1 MYLVHARDTLT
12 CTRGTRQLAC
22 HTRASRARYAR
33 SSSALSV
40 RWEGTWA
47 GGSFHCCML
56 TSECR
61 RPGSPTAV
69 CKHPRRTAGKGK
81 GTSGKGVGTRHDMQ
95 HKETPADSMCSADAT
110 HTGHACTCYTTMLP
124 APACAER
131 QGHGSTVR
139 ARRQRARRQRAAV
152 CGRERARKGGTR
164 PSRPFPGAP
173 GRSRP
178 CLTRSETPPEALVCT
193 RTAARP
199 PRAARS
205 LHPTP
210 PHPTHPA
217 MPAGQGHG
225 ARPIA
230 R

>member
-164 PSRPFPGAP
+164 PSRPFRGT
-173 GRSRP
+173 SLYTN
-178 CLTRSETPPEALVCT
+178 C
-193 RTAARP
+193 RTSP
-199 PRAARS
+199 ARS
-205 LHPTP
+205 TLSAPNSSTSD
-210 PHPTHPA
+210 A
-217 MPAGQGHG
+217 SGDACG
-225 ARPIA
+225 ARTRGTPNRTLTMVTRWQPWHA
-230 R
+230 NS